1 MATLRDI
8 RRRIGGVKST
18 QKITKAMKM
27 VAAAKL
33 RRAQDAIISAR
44 PYARKMKELLQHLSN
59 TVDLSANPL
68 FTVRPLERVAVVIV
82 TSDRGLCSAFNSN
95 IIKAAVNHIN
105 SNYKELLASHNVKL
119 TCVGKK
125 GFDFFMK
132 RNYKVVNKHVGIFGS
147 LQFSNAQ
154 AIVNEIVEGFLKG
167 EYDRVEVIYNEF
179 KSVIQQKIVV
189 EQFLPIPKDEIETK
203 TQTTQRVVDDPTLRE
218 SSAKLKSIIDYIY
231 EPSREEIVSSLIPK
245 NLNFQM
251 WRVLLESNAAEQG
264 ARMTAMD
271 NATTN
276 ASDLI
281 RDLQLSYNKARQA
294 SITKELLEIVS
305 GAEALKMAG

>member
-1 MATLRDI
+1 MATLREI

-33 RRAQDAIISAR
+33 RRAQDAVISAR
-44 PYARKMKELLQHLSN
+44 PYARKMKSLLQHLAGVIDV
-59 TVDLSANPL
+59 TTNPL
-68 FTVRPLERVAVVIV
+68 FEEREVNNIALIVV
-82 TSDRGLCSAFNSN
+82 TADRGLCGAFNAN
-95 IIKAAVNHIN
+95 IIRAAVNHIN
-105 SNYKELLASHNVKL
+105 THYAEAHAGGKL
-119 TCVGKK
+119 KLFCIGKK
-125 GFDFFMK
+125 GSDFLTK
-132 RNYKVVNKHVGIFGS
+132 NRYDIIGKHVGIFGG
-147 LQFSNAQ
+147 LNFSTAQ
-154 AIVNEIVEGFLKG
+154 AIVNEVVQGYLRD

-179 KSVIQQKIVV
+179 KSIIQQRVII
-189 EQFLPIPKDEIETK
+189 EQFLPIPPAEITSK
-203 TQTTQRVVDDPTLRE
+203 SDVP
-218 SSAKLKSIIDYIY
+218 SPKSAIDYIY
-231 EPSREEIVSSLIPK
+231 EPSSAELVAALVPK
-245 NLNFQM
+245 HLNFQL

-305 GAEALKMAG
+305 GAEALKKAG